1 MPSPDGCDDF
11 VRVGFPDEGFWL
23 LIVLFEEAVDRGLQV
38 DDGAKH
44 AAFQP
49 PLGEDGEE
57 AFDGVE
63 P

>member
-1 MPSPDGCDDF
+1 M
-11 VRVGFPDEGFWL
+11 
-23 LIVLFEEAVDRGLQV
+23 IVLFEEAVDRGLQV